1 MPTGSV
7 EDRFESPWERRLYYA
22 LVERGLKPIPQY
34 PLIGRR
40 LDFALVE
47 EGKQSIDLEVDGA
60 RYHLELDGSRRRD
73 DIWRDITVRGAGW
86 KVMRFWVH
94 ELRDQMDDCL
104 NKIEKEWGTA

>member
-1 MPTGSV
+1 M
-7 EDRFESPWERRLYYA
+7 
-22 LVERGLKPIPQY
+22 ERGLKPIPQY

-60 RYHLELDGSRRRD
+60 RYHMEPDGSRRRD

-94 ELRDQMDDCL
+94 ELRDQMETCL
-104 NKIEKEWGTA
+104 DKIEKEWGTA